1 MTLTLLKPDRV
12 MDWPIASKSSQVK
25 GQFTITDTA
34 TAYVYMCRCLYV
46 SMSMCAHI
54 GISMSVSLCIDVY
67 VSMSTCAYV
76 YVCLCLCVPILVW
89 LCLCV
94 PILVCLCL
102 CVSMSTC
109 AYVYVDSVSLSILS
123 SSPVC
128 CYGDQT
134 AS

>member
-76 YVCLCLCVPILVW
+76 YV
-89 LCLCV
+89 
-94 PILVCLCL
+94 
-102 CVSMSTC
+102 
-109 AYVYVDSVSLSILS
+109 DSVSLSILS